1 VRIGLALLVAVLA
14 FGAVGY
20 TLVGLDP
27 FDALYQTAITVTTVG
42 YGEVGP
48 PGEIDRTYRAFTLL
62 VVLLGATSAV
72 YTASVLLETL
82 VEGSLNDRFRR
93 RRMLHQVDR
102 MRGHVIVAGWG
113 RVGHAI
119 ARYARR
125 AGADVVVVDLAQV
138 EAHGDPPMI
147 IGDATDDDTL
157 LAAGIERAATL
168 IAALSSDNDNLSLT
182 LTARSLRSDLF
193 IVARAADQRNERKF
207 LRAGADRVVN
217 PYQIGGSRMGAIAI
231 QPHVAEFLD
240 DVLDDEVHD
249 VDIQEVVVGA
259 ESPAADAPPTPTWA
273 PSPAARRVRS
283 SLPCATP
290 PAATRSTP
298 ARTPCYDPVTCSSR
312 SGLGPRSSASPPRPS
327 TAPRCRS
334 EAGRPPGDEPPSMPP
349 IWHGALVARARPT
362 VDGMCVGGLRM
373 AMRAAWSAR

>member
-1 VRIGLALLVAVLA
+1 MEAQGPPPGWRPRRGVATPPGWNPWRRVRIGLALLVGVLT

-27 FDALYQTAITVTTVG
+27 FDAVYQTAITVTTVG

-48 PGEIDRTYRAFTLL
+48 PGEIDGIYRAFTLL
-62 VVLLGATSAV
+62 LVLLGATSAV

-82 VEGSLNDRFRR
+82 VEGSLNDGFRR
-93 RRMLHQVDR
+93 RRMLHQVDK

-125 AGADVVVVDLAQV
+125 AGADVVVVDLAPV
-138 EAHGDPPMI
+138 EAEGDPPMV
-147 IGDATDDDTL
+147 IGDANDDDTL

-193 IVARAADQRNERKF
+193 IVARAANQRNERKF

-240 DVLDDEVHD
+240 DVLDNEVHD

-259 ESPAADAPPTPTWA
+259 ESPAAGANLGNVAGGRESALVVAVRDATGRYALNPRADTLLQPGDVLIALGSRAQIERLATTAEHRA
-273 PSPAARRVRS
+273 PLPFRS
-283 SLPCATP
+283 RP
-290 PAATRSTP
+290 
-298 ARTPCYDPVTCSSR
+298 
-312 SGLGPRSSASPPRPS
+312 PPR
-327 TAPRCRS
+327 R
-334 EAGRPPGDEPPSMPP
+334 
-349 IWHGALVARARPT
+349 
-362 VDGMCVGGLRM
+362 
-373 AMRAAWSAR
+373 

>member
-1 VRIGLALLVAVLA
+1 VRIGLALLVGVLA

-27 FDALYQTAITVTTVG
+27 FDAVYQTAITVTTVG

-48 PGEIDRTYRAFTLL
+48 AGEIDRIYRAFTLL
-62 VVLLGATSAV
+62 LVLLGASSAV

-82 VEGSLNDRFRR
+82 VEGSLNDGFRR
-93 RRMLHQVDR
+93 RRMLHRVDK

-119 ARYARR
+119 AHYARR
-125 AGADVVVVDLAQV
+125 AGADVVVVDLAPV
-138 EAHGDPPMI
+138 EAEGDPPMV
-147 IGDATDDDTL
+147 IGDANDDDTL

-168 IAALSSDNDNLSLT
+168 IAALSSDSDNLSLT

-259 ESPAADAPPTPTWA
+259 ESPAAGAPLGNVAGGRESALVVAVRDAAGHYALNPRADTVLRPGDVLIALGSRAQIERLATTAEHRAPLPFRSRPTP
-273 PSPAARRVRS
+273 RR
-283 SLPCATP
+283 
-290 PAATRSTP
+290 
-298 ARTPCYDPVTCSSR
+298 
-312 SGLGPRSSASPPRPS
+312 
-327 TAPRCRS
+327 
-334 EAGRPPGDEPPSMPP
+334 
-349 IWHGALVARARPT
+349 
-362 VDGMCVGGLRM
+362 
-373 AMRAAWSAR
+373 

>member
-1 VRIGLALLVAVLA
+1 
-14 FGAVGY
+14 
-20 TLVGLDP
+20 
-27 FDALYQTAITVTTVG
+27 
-42 YGEVGP
+42 
-48 PGEIDRTYRAFTLL
+48 
-62 VVLLGATSAV
+62 V

-82 VEGSLNDRFRR
+82 VEGSLNDGFRR
-93 RRMLHQVDR
+93 RRMLHRVDK

-119 ARYARR
+119 AHYARR
-125 AGADVVVVDLAQV
+125 AGADVVVVDLAPV
-138 EAHGDPPMI
+138 EAEGDPPMV
-147 IGDATDDDTL
+147 IGDANDDDTL

-168 IAALSSDNDNLSLT
+168 IAALSSDSDNLSLT

-259 ESPAADAPPTPTWA
+259 ESPAAGAPLGNVAGGRESALVVAVRDAAGHYALNPRADTVLRPGDVLIALGSRAQIERLAATAEHRAPLPFRSRPTP
-273 PSPAARRVRS
+273 RR
-283 SLPCATP
+283 
-290 PAATRSTP
+290 
-298 ARTPCYDPVTCSSR
+298 
-312 SGLGPRSSASPPRPS
+312 
-327 TAPRCRS
+327 
-334 EAGRPPGDEPPSMPP
+334 
-349 IWHGALVARARPT
+349 
-362 VDGMCVGGLRM
+362 
-373 AMRAAWSAR
+373 